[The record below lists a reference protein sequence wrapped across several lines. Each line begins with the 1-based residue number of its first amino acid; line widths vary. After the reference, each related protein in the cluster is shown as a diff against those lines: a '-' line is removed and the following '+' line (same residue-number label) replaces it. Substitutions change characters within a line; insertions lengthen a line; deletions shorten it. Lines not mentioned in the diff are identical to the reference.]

1 MRTILIRTGLIVT
14 ALGLGATLSGCAQ
27 ETNCEEL
34 DSCGGPMPTGEWRLG
49 ANHPSCSEDLYIPAT
64 DTRLLGGEI
73 TPARQPTIEPALFD
87 WCLLLLTG
95 AADGDDV
102 QVKPPRF
109 YYESTVI
116 GAAQITYTPG
126 ANPDFGNF
134 TAAITK
140 TGRFTLDFPAA
151 CVRAFGAT
159 DRPDLAIDPS
169 GANVPVCERL
179 QVPLAES
186 GIGEGSYPNADCYAN
201 LDASDPRLTPE
212 QAERQRQNV
221 KNGYPADPDG
231 CLCEFDVTETGG
243 PSGTYARQGNVILH
257 NPSGNF
263 ASRAT
268 YCNKG
273 DRLELTG
280 ADGAFLFNI
289 SGLRTMDLGPAA
301 TTPIPFP
308 PP

>member
-1 MRTILIRTGLIVT
+1 MRTILIRTGLLVAAVGSVT
-14 ALGLGATLSGCAQ
+14 TLSGCAQ
-27 ETNCEEL
+27 DTLCDEL
-34 DSCGGPMPTGEWRLG
+34 GSCGGTMPSGEWRLG
-49 ANHPSCSEDLYIPAT
+49 ANHPSCSEDLYLPAT

-126 ANPDFGNF
+126 PNPDFGNF
-134 TAAITK
+134 TAAITR
-140 TGRFTLDFPAA
+140 TGRFSLDFPAA
-151 CVRAFGAT
+151 CMRAFGAT
-159 DRPDLAIDPS
+159 DRPDPMIDPS
-169 GANVPVCERL
+169 GAVVPLCERL
-179 QVPLAES
+179 QVPLAAS

-201 LDASDPRLTPE
+201 PEDPL
-212 QAERQRQNV
+212 
-221 KNGYPADPDG
+221 G
-231 CLCEFDVTETGG
+231 CKCDFDVTETGG

-268 YCNKG
+268 FCNKG

>member
-1 MRTILIRTGLIVT
+1 
-14 ALGLGATLSGCAQ
+14 
-27 ETNCEEL
+27 
-34 DSCGGPMPTGEWRLG
+34 
-49 ANHPSCSEDLYIPAT
+49 
-64 DTRLLGGEI
+64 LLGGEI

-95 AADGDDV
+95 AADGDDI

-126 ANPDFGNF
+126 PNPDYGNF

-159 DRPDLAIDPS
+159 DRPDPAIDPT
-169 GANVPVCERL
+169 GGVVPICERL

-212 QAERQRQNV
+212 QAARQRKNV
-221 KNGYPADPDG
+221 ENGYPADPDG
-231 CLCEFDVTETGG
+231 CLCDFDVTETGG

-268 YCNKG
+268 FCNKG